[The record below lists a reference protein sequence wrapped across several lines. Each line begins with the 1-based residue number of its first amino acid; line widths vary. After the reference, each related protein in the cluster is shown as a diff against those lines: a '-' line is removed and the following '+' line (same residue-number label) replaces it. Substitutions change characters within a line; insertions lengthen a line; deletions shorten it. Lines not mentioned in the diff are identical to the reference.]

1 MPPFRIIRNLLG
13 PEYANCESR
22 STTLGVL
29 YRNLG
34 GNFQE
39 KVTQLRAAPM
49 MFLGRSAIHLCSGF
63 FTPPETLRSHSVFCL
78 KPRNAKRNGSSLG

>member
-49 MFLGRSAIHLCSGF
+49 MFLGRSAIHLGSGLF
-63 FTPPETLRSHSVFCL
+63 YSSRDL
-78 KPRNAKRNGSSLG
+78 AKSQRFLLEASKRKTEW